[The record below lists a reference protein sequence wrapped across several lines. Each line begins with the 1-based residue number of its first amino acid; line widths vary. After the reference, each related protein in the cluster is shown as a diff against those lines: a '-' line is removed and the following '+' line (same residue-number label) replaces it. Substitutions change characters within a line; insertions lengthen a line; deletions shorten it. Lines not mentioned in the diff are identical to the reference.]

1 MTAIAALR
9 RTALAAAGVLV
20 ATSLIS
26 PATAGADTNYVELVR
41 VLNGNVKTMDCN
53 ALRTVVRGTGLAD
66 ENTTRSQ
73 FVGNVNKAV
82 GEDAALRLVA
92 APTVNTLGD
101 RALECGVVKPDQ
113 ATPLSQA
120 IAMSSQM
127 SSQAGLPE
135 IRNLLP
141 AVAAQ

>member
-1 MTAIAALR
+1 MKRITTALVAGALAFG
-9 RTALAAAGVLV
+9 ALAA
-20 ATSLIS
+20 
-26 PATAGADTNYVELVR
+26 PANAQTNYGELIR
-41 VLNGNVKTMDCN
+41 ALNGNVKTMDCN
-53 ALRTVVRGTGLAD
+53 ALRTVVRGAGLAN
-66 ENTTRSQ
+66 ENTTRSE

-101 RALECGVVKPDQ
+101 RALECGIVKPDEV
-113 ATPLSQA
+113 TPLNQA

-135 IRNLLP
+135 IRNLIPALP
-141 AVAAQ
+141 AR

>member
-1 MTAIAALR
+1 MKRITTALVAGALAFG
-9 RTALAAAGVLV
+9 ALAA
-20 ATSLIS
+20 
-26 PATAGADTNYVELVR
+26 PANAQTNYGELVR

-53 ALRTVVRGTGLAD
+53 ALRTVVRGAGLAN
-66 ENTTRSQ
+66 ENTTRSE

-101 RALECGVVKPDQ
+101 RALECGIVKPDEV
-113 ATPLSQA
+113 TPLNQA

-135 IRNLLP
+135 LRNVIPALP
-141 AVAAQ
+141 TR

>member
-1 MTAIAALR
+1 MKRITTALVAGAL
-9 RTALAAAGVLV
+9 TFGALAA
-20 ATSLIS
+20 
-26 PATAGADTNYVELVR
+26 PANAQTNYAELVR
-41 VLNGNVKTMDCN
+41 ALNGNVKTMDCN
-53 ALRTVVRGTGLAD
+53 ALRTVVRGAGLAN
-66 ENTTRSQ
+66 ENTTRSE

-101 RALECGVVKPDQ
+101 RALECGIVKPDEV
-113 ATPLSQA
+113 TPLNQA

-135 IRNLLP
+135 LRNVIPALP
-141 AVAAQ
+141 TR

>member
-1 MTAIAALR
+1 MKRITTALVAGALAFG
-9 RTALAAAGVLV
+9 ALAA
-20 ATSLIS
+20 
-26 PATAGADTNYVELVR
+26 PANAQTNYGELLR

-53 ALRTVVRGTGLAD
+53 ALRTVVRGAGLAG
-66 ENTTRSQ
+66 EHTTRSE

-101 RALECGVVKPDQ
+101 RALECGIVKPDEV
-113 ATPLSQA
+113 TPLNQA

-135 IRNLLP
+135 IRNLVPALP
-141 AVAAQ
+141 TR

>member
-1 MTAIAALR
+1 MKRITTALVAGALAFG
-9 RTALAAAGVLV
+9 ALAA
-20 ATSLIS
+20 
-26 PATAGADTNYVELVR
+26 PANAQTNYGELLR

-53 ALRTVVRGTGLAD
+53 ALRTVVRGAGLAG
-66 ENTTRSQ
+66 ENTTRSE

-101 RALECGVVKPDQ
+101 RALECGIVKPDEV
-113 ATPLSQA
+113 TPLNQA

-135 IRNLLP
+135 IRNVIPALP
-141 AVAAQ
+141 TR

>member
-73 FVGNVNKAV
+73 FIGNVNKAV

>member
-1 MTAIAALR
+1 MKRITTALVVGALAFG
-9 RTALAAAGVLV
+9 ALAA
-20 ATSLIS
+20 
-26 PATAGADTNYVELVR
+26 PANAQTNYGELVR

-53 ALRTVVRGTGLAD
+53 ALRTVVRGAGLAG
-66 ENTTRSQ
+66 ENTTRSE

-101 RALECGVVKPDQ
+101 RALECGIVKPDEV
-113 ATPLSQA
+113 TPLNQA

-135 IRNLLP
+135 IRNLIPALP
-141 AVAAQ
+141 AR

>member
-1 MTAIAALR
+1 MKRITTALVAGALAFG
-9 RTALAAAGVLV
+9 ALAA
-20 ATSLIS
+20 
-26 PATAGADTNYVELVR
+26 PANAQTNYGELLR

-53 ALRTVVRGTGLAD
+53 ALRTVVRGAGLAN
-66 ENTTRSQ
+66 ENTTRSE

-101 RALECGVVKPDQ
+101 RALECGVVKPDEV
-113 ATPLSQA
+113 TPLNQA

-135 IRNLLP
+135 IRNLIPALP
-141 AVAAQ
+141 AR

>member
-20 ATSLIS
+20 ATSLVS
-26 PATAGADTNYVELVR
+26 PATAGADTSYVELVR

>member
-26 PATAGADTNYVELVR
+26 PASAGADTNYVELVR

-53 ALRTVVRGTGLAD
+53 ALRTVIRGTGLAD